1 MDTFADLVAQF
12 SGAEAG
18 GFDFDPAHS
27 ASLLNE
33 GLKRFAARS
42 EWIKAEVSLGATV
55 AGQEGYPLPTNV
67 VKLRGLTVGG
77 TPYIAVDVLTIWQYK
92 TVGGLPHRVAGAYA
106 ERFNDDGK
114 IKSFGL
120 FPIPDTAD
128 IPIGGLAVITPDD
141 LADGDPLPF
150 PPEFNR
156 GPLDYAKGIAYESVD
171 ENAEAGAYYIG
182 RADER
187 ADELRLEAQS
197 RTGSGPYRIPV
208 ATARSRR

>member
-18 GFDFDPAHS
+18 GFDFDPAQT

-42 EWIKAEVSLGATV
+42 EWMKAEVSLGPTV
-55 AGQEGYPLPTNV
+55 AGQEQYGLPTNV
-67 VKLRGLTVGG
+67 VKLRGLAVAGA
-77 TPYIAVDVLTIWQYK
+77 PYTAVDVLTLWQYK
-92 TVGGLPHRVAGAYA
+92 VSGLPRRVVGAYA
-106 ERFNDDGK
+106 ERFNDDGNLK
-114 IKSFGL
+114 TLSL
-120 FPIPDTAD
+120 FPIPDTAG
-128 IPIGGLAVITPDD
+128 IAINGLAVITPDD
-141 LADGDPLPF
+141 LSGNDKLPF

-156 GPLDYAKGIAYESVD
+156 GPLDYAKGIAYEDVD
-171 ENAEAGAYYIG
+171 ENAQAGVYYIA

-208 ATARSRR
+208 ASARR

>member
-1 MDTFADLVAQF
+1 MDTFADLAAQF

-42 EWIKAEVSLGATV
+42 EWMKAEVSLGPTV
-55 AGQEGYPLPTNV
+55 ADQEQYALPVNV
-67 VKLRGLTVGG
+67 VKLRGLAVAG
-77 TPYIAVDVLTIWQYK
+77 TAYTAVDVLTLWQYK
-92 TVGGLPHRVAGAYA
+92 VTGLPHGVLGAYA

-114 IKSFGL
+114 IKTISL
-120 FPIPDTAD
+120 FPIPDTAGTE
-128 IPIGGLAVITPDD
+128 ISGLAVITPDD
-141 LADGDPLPF
+141 LSGEDKLPF

-156 GPLDYAKGIAYESVD
+156 GPLDYAKGIAYETVD

-197 RTGSGPYRIPV
+197 RTGSGPYKIPV
-208 ATARSRR
+208 ASARR